1 MKKITADKKSINR
14 AAKKDLP
21 VKSFATSKA
30 FETWLAKNHNNSSG
44 LWIKFYK
51 KSSGVATVTYQQA
64 LETALCYGWIDS
76 QANSVD
82 EESYIQRYTP
92 RKPKSI
98 WSKRNKLLFARLK
111 KEGRMKPAGL
121 KEVALAQADGRWT
134 QAYDSFAKMKIP
146 DDFLEELSK
155 NKEASAFFN
164 TLNKTNL
171 YSIGWRLQT
180 AKKPEI
186 REKRK
191 KTILE
196 MLANGKKFH

>member
-1 MKKITADKKSINR
+1 MKHPG
-14 AAKKDLP
+14 KKDLR
-21 VKSFATSKA
+21 VKPFVSEKA
-30 FETWLAKNHNNSSG
+30 FESWLAKNHNTSGG

-51 KSSGVATVTYQQA
+51 KASGIATVTYREA
-64 LETALCYGWIDS
+64 VEIALCYGWIDS
-76 QANSVD
+76 QANRVD
-82 EESYIQRYTP
+82 KDSYIQKFTP

-98 WSKRNKLLFARLK
+98 WSKRNKLIFARLK

-121 KEVALAQADGRWT
+121 KEAAAAKADGRWT
-134 QAYDSFAKMKIP
+134 KAYDSPSKMKIP

-155 NKEASAFFN
+155 NEKASAFFK

-180 AKKPEI
+180 AKKPET

-191 KTILE
+191 KLILE
-196 MLANGKKFH
+196 MLANGKKFHN